1 MPDIFDNIHEECG
14 VFGVYDTEGRNVAP
28 MVYYGLFSLQHR
40 GQESCGIAVSDRGVV
55 SYHKD
60 MGLVGEVFAKE
71 ELQRLTGDIAI
82 GHVRYSTTGS
92 SVRSNAQ
99 PLVTH
104 YVKGWLAVAHNGNLI
119 NNNQIRREMQS
130 KGLIF
135 HTSVDSEV
143 ISYLIA
149 QARVH
154 TRSIE
159 EAMQE
164 VIPQLHG
171 AYSLVIISPRKLVAV
186 RDPYGFRPLCIG
198 KCGSSYIVA
207 SETCALDSVGA
218 EFIRD
223 VKPGET
229 ILIDKNGLRTV
240 ACQPAPKASRC
251 IFEYIYFA
259 RPDSVIDGVSV
270 CQWRENAGR
279 ALARLHPVDADIVC
293 GVPDSGLDA
302 ALGYSMESGI
312 PYSTAFV
319 KSKYIGRTFI
329 APDQSMRERAVH
341 LKLNVNKYHVN
352 GKRVVLIDDSIV
364 RGTTSVPIIKM
375 LRDAGATEVH
385 MRVTAPPFRYP
396 CFFGTDIPDSDHLVA
411 YKSSVEEIAQ
421 KLGVDSLGYLSLD
434 SLREIMGSDDYC
446 DGCFTGKYAMP
457 IPDPEPEDVS
467 MRPIE

>member
-1 MPDIFDNIHEECG
+1 MSEGFDRIHEECG
-14 VFGVYDTEGRNVAP
+14 VFGVYDIEGNNVAP
-28 MVYYGLFSLQHR
+28 MVYYGLFALQHR

-60 MGLVGEVFAKE
+60 MGLVGDVFAKE

-92 SVRSNAQ
+92 SIRSNAQ

-104 YVKGWLAVAHNGNLI
+104 YVKGWMAVAHNGNLI
-119 NNNQIRREMQS
+119 NNAQIRREMQK

-143 ISYLIA
+143 ISYMIA

-154 TRSIE
+154 TSSIE

-164 VIPQLHG
+164 VMPKLQG
-171 AYSLVIISPRKLVAV
+171 AYSMIIMSPRKLVAV
-186 RDPYGFRPLCIG
+186 RDPFGFRPLCIG
-198 KCGSSYIVA
+198 RIGSAYIVA
-207 SETCALDSVGA
+207 SESCALESVGA
-218 EFIRD
+218 EFVRD
-223 VKPGET
+223 VRPGE
-229 ILIDKNGLRTV
+229 ILMIDKSGLRTV
-240 ACQPAPKASRC
+240 SCNPAKKAARC

-259 RPDSVIDGVSV
+259 RPDSVVDGVSV
-270 CQWRENAGR
+270 CGAREQAGR
-279 ALARLHPVDADIVC
+279 LLARQHPVDADIVC

-302 ALGYSMESGI
+302 ALGYAMESGI

-329 APDQSMRERAVH
+329 APEQSMREKAVH
-341 LKLNVNKYHVN
+341 LKLNVNKFHVA
-352 GKRVVLIDDSIV
+352 GKRVILVDDSIV
-364 RGTTSVPIIKM
+364 RGTTSAQIVKL

-385 MRVTAPPFRYP
+385 MRVSAPPFLYP
-396 CFFGTDIPDSDHLVA
+396 CYFGTDVPDSQQLVA
-411 YKSSVEEIAQ
+411 YNATVEDVARKI
-421 KLGVDSLGYLSLD
+421 GVDSLGYLSIE
-434 SLREIMGSDDYC
+434 SLRDMIGADDYC
-446 DGCFTGKYAMP
+446 DSCFTGKYAMT
-457 IPDPEPEDVS
+457 IPDPEPEDKS

>member
-1 MPDIFDNIHEECG
+1 MCEQFDKVHEECG
-14 VFGVYDTEGRNVAP
+14 VFGVYDTEGKNVAP
-28 MVYYGLFSLQHR
+28 MVYYGLFALQHR

-82 GHVRYSTTGS
+82 GHVRYSTTGL

-99 PLVTH
+99 PLVSH
-104 YVKGWLAVAHNGNLI
+104 YVKGWLAVAHNGNLT
-119 NNNQIRREMQS
+119 NNGKLRREMQE
-130 KGLIF
+130 KGMIF

-143 ISYLIA
+143 IAYLIA

-164 VIPQLHG
+164 VITRLEG
-171 AYSLVIISPRKLVAV
+171 AYSLVIMSPRKLVAV

-198 KCGSSYIVA
+198 KCGSAYIVA
-207 SETCALDSVGA
+207 SESCALDSVGA
-218 EFIRD
+218 QFVRD
-223 VKPGET
+223 VQPGET
-229 ILIDKNGLRTV
+229 ILIDRDGLHTV
-240 ACQPAPKASRC
+240 ACQGAKKASRC
-251 IFEYIYFA
+251 VFEYIYFA

-270 CQWRENAGR
+270 CAWRERAGR
-279 ALARLHPVDADIVC
+279 MLARLHPVEADVVC

-319 KSKYIGRTFI
+319 KSKYVGRTFI
-329 APDQSMRERAVH
+329 APDQSMRQQAVH
-341 LKLNVNKYHVN
+341 LKLNVNKYHVE

-375 LRDAGATEVH
+375 LRDAGAREVH
-385 MRVTAPPFRYP
+385 MRVSAPPFRYP
-396 CFFGTDIPDSDHLVA
+396 CFFGTDIPDSEHLVA
-411 YKSSVEEIAQ
+411 YRSSVEEIAE
-421 KLGVDSLGYLSLD
+421 KLGVDSLGYLTVD
-434 SLREIMGSDDYC
+434 SLREITGADDCC
-446 DGCFTGKYAMP
+446 DGCFTGRYA
-457 IPDPEPEDVS
+457 IPRPEPEPVDFS

>member
-1 MPDIFDNIHEECG
+1 MSDVFDNVHEECG

-28 MVYYGLFSLQHR
+28 MVYYGLFALQHR

-60 MGLVGEVFAKE
+60 MGLVGDVFAKE
-71 ELQRLTGDIAI
+71 ELHKLTGDIAI

-119 NNNQIRREMQS
+119 NNNQVRREMMDR
-130 KGLIF
+130 GMIF
-135 HTSVDSEV
+135 QTSVDSEV

-154 TRSIE
+154 TKSIE
-159 EAMQE
+159 AAMQE
-164 VIPQLHG
+164 VIPQLKG
-171 AYSLVIISPRKLVAV
+171 AYSLVIMSPRKLVAV

-198 KCGSSYIVA
+198 KCGSTYIVA
-207 SETCALDSVGA
+207 SESCALDGVGA

-223 VKPGET
+223 VRPGET
-229 ILIDKNGLRTV
+229 ILIDKTGLHTV
-240 ACQPAPKASRC
+240 ACQPAPHASRC

-259 RPDSVIDGVSV
+259 RPDSVLDGVSV
-270 CQWRENAGR
+270 CEWREKAGR
-279 ALARLHPVDADIVC
+279 ALAKQHPVDADIVC

-329 APDQSMRERAVH
+329 APDQSMRELAVH
-341 LKLNVNKYHVN
+341 LKLNANKFHVK

-364 RGTTSVPIIKM
+364 RGTTSRPIIKQ

-396 CFFGTDIPDSDHLVA
+396 CFFGTNIPDSNLLVA
-411 YKSSVEEIAQ
+411 YNATVEEVAKKI
-421 KLGVDSLGYLSLD
+421 GVDSLGYLSLD
-434 SLREIMGSDDYC
+434 SLSEITGCDDYC
-446 DGCFTGKYAMP
+446 TGCFTGKYSMP

>member
-171 AYSLVIISPRKLVAV
+171 AYSLVIMSPRKLVAV
-186 RDPYGFRPLCIG
+186 R
-198 KCGSSYIVA
+198 
-207 SETCALDSVGA
+207 
-218 EFIRD
+218 
-223 VKPGET
+223 
-229 ILIDKNGLRTV
+229 
-240 ACQPAPKASRC
+240 
-251 IFEYIYFA
+251 
-259 RPDSVIDGVSV
+259 
-270 CQWRENAGR
+270 
-279 ALARLHPVDADIVC
+279 
-293 GVPDSGLDA
+293 
-302 ALGYSMESGI
+302 
-312 PYSTAFV
+312 
-319 KSKYIGRTFI
+319 
-329 APDQSMRERAVH
+329 
-341 LKLNVNKYHVN
+341 
-352 GKRVVLIDDSIV
+352 
-364 RGTTSVPIIKM
+364 
-375 LRDAGATEVH
+375 
-385 MRVTAPPFRYP
+385 
-396 CFFGTDIPDSDHLVA
+396 
-411 YKSSVEEIAQ
+411 
-421 KLGVDSLGYLSLD
+421 LSL
-434 SLREIMGSDDYC
+434 IH
-446 DGCFTGKYAMP
+446 
-457 IPDPEPEDVS
+457 I
-467 MRPIE
+467 